1 MAGRLEG
8 GPLRFRVLG
17 PVEARA
23 EDGGAVRLPLK
34 PRALL
39 AVLLLDAG
47 RPGSQDRLMAALWR
61 EQPPP
66 SAPRVIRTYA
76 SVLRQSLRLSRDRLP
91 RLVPAGDGYR
101 LEVEPG
107 ELDLLVFDDLAERGR
122 RALGDGDGAGA
133 ARLLDQALGLWRG
146 EPAED

>member
-1 MAGRLEG
+1 
-8 GPLRFRVLG
+8 LG

-23 EDGGAVRLPLK
+23 EDGGAIRLPLK

-47 RPGSQDRLMAALWR
+47 RPVSRDRLMAALWR

-66 SAPRVIRTYA
+66 SAPRVIRTYVSA
-76 SVLRQSLRLSRDRLP
+76 LRQSLRLSRGDRLP

-107 ELDLLVFDDLAERGR
+107 DLDLLVLRALKADDLIS
-122 RALGDGDGAGA
+122 DT
-133 ARLLDQALGLWRG
+133 
-146 EPAED
+146 